1 MKKLMLQ
8 GAFATI
14 IGVSALAGT
23 HHGVCVFGLNRS
35 GDCWHTSERYTYRP
49 HFGVTVHDDNWRW
62 RNRDR
67 HHRWREHEGRGY
79 WRNGIWL
86 SFQGLDSRIRK
97 QRPRVAVFVSV
108 EWQYFYRRAVRQ
120 RKGVRLADNQCI
132 RPAVDFEHRGILG

>member
-79 WRNGIWL
+79 CRNGIWL
-86 SFQGLDSRIRK
+86 SFQGLDS
-97 QRPRVAVFVSV
+97 
-108 EWQYFYRRAVRQ
+108 
-120 RKGVRLADNQCI
+120 
-132 RPAVDFEHRGILG
+132 